1 MLHIQYYTGTGMPE
15 NDREQKTS
23 GRNNC
28 DARKVTRLFLTT
40 KFAPKMKKK
49 ILICVWNISEGH

>member
-1 MLHIQYYTGTGMPE
+1 MLTGTGMTE

-40 KFAPKMKKK
+40 KFAPKIK
-49 ILICVWNISEGH
+49 